1 MELEEVPSYK
11 LKDQWSRGG
20 SNAKRRKKKRA
31 GGGWFSRIA
40 GGVKAAAASGADAS
54 ASGGSGSLQAVESL
68 FGLGVKY
75 GGAGIATGAWGGA
88 LAIPVLAAAV
98 SAAAYGV
105 GRMIAPPTP
114 AGGFSGG
121 PGTTLFMKPAPYKGD
136 LSQLPTTNQTINSLG
151 LGNSPAVPPA
161 ANASAPDAAAA
172 ARRVAPA
179 PEGAAAGAASSSG
192 GTAYGV
198 AIPHLN
204 QLPGGQSA
212 VSNAHAGGL
221 SSQQHG
227 SAGVA
232 SDGHAAHALAALVG
246 GVAPQ
251 QQGIGPVGGA
261 MGRDALGQLGGANT
275 YSGAATKS
283 GTQEAAAGNAS
294 AAFDNPASHPSTVA
308 GGVALG
314 GAGDGNSN
322 PGAQPAGTTWS
333 SPGGAPG
340 APLSGGGGGLSPAP
354 TLPPAG
360 NPGKGISQMTQT
372 LEDIATGLML
382 ASGLLLMIASVV
394 KVPAV
399 KLGLQIA
406 AAVMGA
412 ALAGIGGYLMATGN
426 FWSGL
431 IFTVTGGI
439 TAAYAVVSA
448 MATQA
453 ARATASSQLTTEA
466 QKAFSSSSWTSTSI
480 SGGQWTSSSSVGQ
493 MISTSPGISYTG
505 TFAG

>member
-11 LKDQWSRGG
+11 LKDQWSRSGAG
-20 SNAKRRKKKRA
+20 QNRRKKKRA
-31 GGGWFSRIA
+31 GGGWFSRII
-40 GGVKAAAASGADAS
+40 GGVRAASAPDAAAS

-68 FGLGVKY
+68 FGIGAKY
-75 GGAGIATGAWGGA
+75 GGTGLATGVWGGA
-88 LAIPVLAAAV
+88 LAIPMLAAAV

-114 AGGFSGG
+114 AGGLSGA
-121 PGTTLFMKPAPYKGD
+121 PGTALFMKPTSYQGD
-136 LSQLPTTNQTINSLG
+136 LSQLPTTNQAIKSLG
-151 LGNSPAVPPA
+151 LASSPAVPPD
-161 ANASAPDAAAA
+161 ASVPSQDAAASAA

-179 PEGAAAGAASSSG
+179 AASPDAGSSSSG
-192 GTAYGV
+192 GTVYGA
-198 AIPHLN
+198 AIPHLGR
-204 QLPGGQSA
+204 LPGGQSA
-212 VSNAHAGGL
+212 VSNANAAGL

-232 SDGHAAHALAALVG
+232 PNGQAAHALAALVG

-322 PGAQPAGTTWS
+322 PGAQPTGTTWS
-333 SPGGAPG
+333 SGGGAPG
-340 APLSGGGGGLSPAP
+340 TPWSGGGGGGGLSSTP
-354 TLPPAG
+354 TLPPAS
-360 NPGKGISQMTQT
+360 NPGSGTSKTTRI
-372 LEDIATGLML
+372 LEEVATALMFASAVLL
-382 ASGLLLMIASVV
+382 AIASFV

-399 KLGLQIA
+399 KLGMQIA

-412 ALAGIGGYLMATGN
+412 SVAGIGGYLMATGN
-426 FWSGL
+426 FWTGL
-431 IFTVTGGI
+431 MFTVTGGI
-439 TAAYAVVSA
+439 TAAMAVVSA

-453 ARATASSQLTTEA
+453 ARAAASAKIVTQMNQLYTYDAATQSNITAGMKLL
-466 QKAFSSSSWTSTSI
+466 F
-480 SGGQWTSSSSVGQ
+480 G
-493 MISTSPGISYTG
+493 
-505 TFAG
+505 